1 MKGTL
6 ELNGH
11 LPAKLIVGDKELDVN
26 IVSQSYKE
34 DEHREGIT
42 NRLTGITEEIT
53 FTCVCR
59 KYRDCK

>member
-6 ELNGH
+6 EINGH
-11 LPAKLIVGDKELDVN
+11 QPAKLIVGDKGIDVD

-34 DEHREGIT
+34 YEHREGII

-53 FTCVCR
+53 FTCVRR